1 MTDWLNPYRWLLLL
15 ALCAALGIGYVSW
28 AHHQQSIGEARA
40 TARYEAALT
49 KQKQEAA
56 ALLAS
61 ETDKVQ
67 AAESELLK
75 LHFEGELRDRTN
87 EKTIVILADNLHRL
101 GRLRDPG
108 FAGCGQGSSPAQG
121 ADPASAGS
129 GAADAGDGAGLLS
142 ERASDFLRQQT
153 KVADRINNAYIAC
166 RADALS
172 LRMTLPK

>member
-15 ALCAALGIGYVSW
+15 ALCAALGIGYIAW
-28 AHHQQSIGEARA
+28 AKHQQGIGEARA

-49 KQKQEAA
+49 KQKDEAA
-56 ALLAS
+56 ELLAS
-61 ETDKVQ
+61 ETAKVQ

-75 LHFEGELRDRTN
+75 LHFGGELRDRTN
-87 EKTIVILADNLHRL
+87 EKTIVILADKLHRL

-108 FAGCGQGSSPAQG
+108 FAGCGQGSGSTQG
-121 ADPASAGS
+121 ANPASADS
-129 GAADAGDGAGLLS
+129 GTADASDGAGLLS

-153 KVADRINNAYIAC
+153 RLADQINNAYTAC